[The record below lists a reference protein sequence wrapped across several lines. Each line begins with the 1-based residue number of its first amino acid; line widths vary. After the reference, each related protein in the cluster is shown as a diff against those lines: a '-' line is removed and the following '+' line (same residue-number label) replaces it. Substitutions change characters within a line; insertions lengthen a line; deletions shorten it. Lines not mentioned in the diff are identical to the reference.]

1 MTFFSIEYYDI
12 DVKNTY
18 LSWMDYTA
26 NGKTQVVKIYDSSAH
41 MWRRI
46 GENLGIEA
54 GILTSIG
61 RDGYD
66 DRDRVTRVLS
76 KWLENAS
83 NLPHS
88 DLYPLTWKGLINL
101 LQRSDLAK
109 LAKDVHT
116 ALLQQKQSGRLIN
129 Q

>member
-1 MTFFSIEYYDI
+1 MTFFSIEYDI
-12 DVKNTY
+12 DVTTAY
-18 LSWMDYTA
+18 LSRMEYTV
-26 NGKTQVVKIYDSSAH
+26 NGKEKVVKIFDSSAH
-41 MWRRI
+41 MWRQI

-61 RDGYD
+61 RDGYN

-76 KWLENAS
+76 KWQENAS
-83 NLPHS
+83 SLPHS
-88 DLYPLTWKGLINL
+88 DQYPLTWKGLITL

-116 ALLQQKQSGRLIN
+116 ALLQQKPSGN
-129 Q
+129 V

>member
-1 MTFFSIEYYDI
+1 ME
-12 DVKNTY
+12 
-18 LSWMDYTA
+18 YTA
-26 NGKTQVVKIYDSSAH
+26 NGKPQIVKIFDSSAH

-46 GENLGIEA
+46 GENLGIET

-66 DRDRVTRVLS
+66 DRERVTRVLS
-76 KWLENAS
+76 KWQENAS
-83 NLPHS
+83 NLRNSAH
-88 DLYPLTWKGLINL
+88 YPLTWKGLINL

-116 ALLQQKQSGRLIN
+116 ALLQQKHSGRPN